1 MIKSLLIVGL
11 GSFCGGALRYY
22 ISTLMKSACGQG
34 FPWGTLSVNLVGCLL
49 IGLLLG
55 IFSRCGVQS
64 NSWSLLLTVGFC
76 GDLKFGRTVHSL
88 IGALS
93 RYKNIKIVLD
103 NYIETQK
110 NNLLDG
116 AETNTLTYDTALTA
130 LQNQAVEIAQEHGL
144 PLVSELQQVWQNDV
158 QYDLNDPSAKII
170 VKDMLRALRSFVLYH
185 FAL

>member
-64 NSWSLLLTVGFC
+64 NSWSLLLTVGLC
-76 GDLKFGRTVHSL
+76 GGFTTFSTFANESL
-88 IGALS
+88 QMLQSG
-93 RYKNIKIVLD
+93 
-103 NYIETQK
+103 
-110 NNLLDG
+110 
-116 AETNTLTYDTALTA
+116 NTLNLIIYILASVIVGIALVA
-130 LQNQAVEIAQEHGL
+130 LGYW
-144 PLVSELQQVWQNDV
+144 LV
-158 QYDLNDPSAKII
+158 K
-170 VKDMLRALRSFVLYH
+170 
-185 FAL
+185 

>member
-64 NSWSLLLTVGFC
+64 NSWSLLLTVGLC
-76 GDLKFGRTVHSL
+76 GGFTTFSTFANESL
-88 IGALS
+88 QMLQSGNTL
-93 RYKNIKIVLD
+93 
-103 NYIETQK
+103 
-110 NNLLDG
+110 NLLIYILASVIVG
-116 AETNTLTYDTALTA
+116 IALVA
-130 LQNQAVEIAQEHGL
+130 LGYW
-144 PLVSELQQVWQNDV
+144 LV
-158 QYDLNDPSAKII
+158 K
-170 VKDMLRALRSFVLYH
+170 
-185 FAL
+185 